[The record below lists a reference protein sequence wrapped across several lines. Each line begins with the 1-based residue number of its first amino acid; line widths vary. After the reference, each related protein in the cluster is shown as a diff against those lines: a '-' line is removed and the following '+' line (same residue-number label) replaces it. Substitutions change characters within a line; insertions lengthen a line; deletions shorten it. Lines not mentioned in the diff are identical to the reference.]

1 MKTKTINKVIVRKIN
16 DWISSI
22 SDQDLAKRL
31 DNNVIV
37 TGGCITS
44 MLLNEDV
51 NDFDIYITNKQLVK
65 DVAQYYCN
73 VFNDN
78 NSSLDRNKIGHKL
91 HAWVLDGGDVHDWKE
106 GKKDLSS
113 FAYDYK
119 DANYEPEMEWDNDN
133 YMPSVS
139 GMLLHTSPNRVKII
153 VNSDGVVSSDP
164 AFLDEYQ
171 HAIEDGDEIP
181 AENISSSEEKQSYTP
196 VFLSDN
202 AITLSDKIQ
211 IILRFYGDPKEIH
224 SNYDFVH
231 TTNYWTKKT
240 GVVTNTDALEAT
252 LAKELVYRGS
262 KYPITSI
269 IRSRKFI
276 KRGWHINAGQ
286 YLKMSFQVSNLD
298 LTNIYVLQDQ
308 LVGVDSL
315 YFMMFIEQ
323 LKKDIQTNKKE
334 KDCLSDN
341 SYIISV
347 IDKIF

>member
-1 MKTKTINKVIVRKIN
+1 MKTKTISKIISRKIN
-16 DWISSI
+16 EWLLNIT
-22 SDQDLAKRL
+22 DQDLAKRL
-31 DNNVIV
+31 EGSVIV

-51 NDFDIYITNKQLVK
+51 NDYDVYITNKQLVK
-65 DVAQYYCN
+65 DLAQYYCD
-73 VFNDN
+73 VFNSNHDL
-78 NSSLDRNKIGHKL
+78 SDKNKIGAKL
-91 HAWVLDGGDVHDWKE
+91 HAWVLDGEDVHDWKE

-113 FAYDYK
+113 FAF
-119 DANYEPEMEWDNDN
+119 NYEDTVYDPEMEWDSDDCK
-133 YMPSVS
+133 PSVS
-139 GMLLHTSPNRVKII
+139 GMLLHTSRDRVKIM
-153 VNSDGVVSSDP
+153 VNSDGVASDETP
-164 AFLDEYQ
+164 SLDDYQ
-171 HAIEDGDEIP
+171 NTIEDGDEIP
-181 AENISSSEEKQSYTP
+181 AKNTDSSEEKQPYRP

-202 AITLSDKIQ
+202 AVTLSDSIQ

-224 SNYDFVH
+224 SNFDFVH
-231 TTNYWTKKT
+231 TTNYWTKET

-286 YLKMSFQVSNLD
+286 YLKMAFQVSNLD

-315 YFMMFIEQ
+315 YFMMFINQ
-323 LKKDIQTNKKE
+323 LKKDIEKGNKG
-334 KDCLSDN
+334 KDCLVDN
-341 SYIISV
+341 SYVVSV